1 MVKVDDGYSEE
12 FDVGVGVHQGSVLS
26 PLLFIIVLEAIS
38 IEFRNGAPW
47 EHLYI
52 DDLVIIS
59 DKMEDLVEKLNT
71 WIGDL
76 KMKGLRVNMQK
87 QKL

>member
-1 MVKVDDGYSEE
+1 MGT
-12 FDVGVGVHQGSVLS
+12 
-26 PLLFIIVLEAIS
+26 
-38 IEFRNGAPW
+38 
-47 EHLYI
+47 LYI

-71 WIGDL
+71 WIEDL

-87 QKL
+87 QNL